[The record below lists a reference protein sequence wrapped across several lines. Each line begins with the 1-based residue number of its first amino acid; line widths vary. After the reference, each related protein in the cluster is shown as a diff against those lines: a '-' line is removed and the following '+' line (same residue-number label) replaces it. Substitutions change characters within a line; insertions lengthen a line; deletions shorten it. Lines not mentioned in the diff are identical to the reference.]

1 MFNPL
6 SRSTP
11 GNTMLI
17 VVLAVATGWADDGRD
32 VTGPLGTMTRPF
44 AHSLD
49 LTTFNPPE
57 GEKTDRA
64 LGEIL
69 SLFDEFLEAQGI
81 SPEGSVEDLEKIRAL
96 YRRDYSLAA
105 GQESYFDDQFDALKD
120 ELEELEDDLKDEKKK
135 ADLGAYL
142 ELKARSDALKEKRN
156 LLRSYVESEEPVL
169 ALLDRAAHSPEDSRL
184 RQEACHI
191 ALRNLYSLF
200 ADQFLA
206 EQGNDPSKRTKSEK
220 RQVIKHFVRRAEL
233 NATRHYAGNAR
244 NCPVGDL
251 GAPKEALNLVDP
263 ANTGRFVTAAEM
275 ARLSHDE
282 VSKLEV
288 SPDNPFWH
296 THARMEAGRP
306 DTWSQI
312 ENWISGEVTEEL
324 LDSKKFREE
333 FPDFHYNLYSARK
346 VLFWDDVKDTAT
358 SPKIDTVDAFGQEW
372 KLKWGEET
380 AVESVGNRLRLL
392 LGAKFVDLTYAD
404 VGGSSH
410 LLILPSALEK
420 SMNPDKAMPV
430 TRSEFVRVMKESRY
444 DFNVEPFILSSGV
457 VTEDNADSIL
467 ASLPEEALKSYRK
480 KRIIGRVWIRFR
492 ESMVEVKHDV
502 IATGGPVTTHTTVAS
517 HDRATR
523 QSMIVSFWM
532 GETDIKEDNFRSLW
546 IEGFNGKGGSQYL
559 EYFHDPGSSMGGA
572 KRTGEVNRL
581 NYGYGTGDFLWL
593 APGGFSLYSDAFS
606 LYRPGYFEHVTF
618 ADQLSG
624 ARHLARLSRDDI
636 SAAVNHSLMPDFYK
650 ACLVWRLLKRRDL
663 IAELYGLPLPDA
675 TAGEAPEF
683 VIPLT
688 TREDRSRAASRYR
701 IPLKEI
707 EDDLVR
713 TGHLA
718 SGNRAG
724 NTMAPFND
732 VIVENGTILPYEKT
746 VIPGILRDFRH
757 PAGFVERMTRFN
769 DGEPWQSRRFGMK

>member
-1 MFNPL
+1 MSITHSRPGTIFTVLIWVL
-6 SRSTP
+6 SLVP
-11 GNTMLI
+11 
-17 VVLAVATGWADDGRD
+17 GWAGSGKD
-32 VTGPLGTMTRPF
+32 VTEPLGQLSQPF
-44 AHSLD
+44 ARSLD
-49 LTTFNPPE
+49 LTTFNPPD
-57 GEKTDRA
+57 GEKSDRA

-69 SLFDEFLEAQGI
+69 SLFDTFLGAQGI

-96 YRRDYSLAA
+96 VRRDYSLAA
-105 GQESYFDDQFDALKD
+105 GQEGYLDDQFDALKD
-120 ELEELEDDLKDEKKK
+120 DLEELEDDLIDEKKK

-156 LLRSYVESEEPVL
+156 LLRSYMEFEGPAL
-169 ALLDRAAHSPEDSRL
+169 AALDRAAGSADDSRL
-184 RQEACHI
+184 RQEAFHVAI
-191 ALRNLYSLF
+191 RNLYTLF

-206 EQGNDPSKRTKSEK
+206 EQGNDPTKRSKSEK
-220 RQVIKHFVRRAEL
+220 RQIVKHFVRRAEL
-233 NATRHYAGNAR
+233 NATRHYTSRTR
-244 NCPVGDL
+244 NCPVGVL
-251 GAPKEALNLVDP
+251 GAPKEAVNLVHP
-263 ANTGRFVTAAEM
+263 SNPGIFVAVEEM
-275 ARLSHDE
+275 VGLSHDE

-296 THARMEAGRP
+296 THRRMESGGP
-306 DTWSQI
+306 DTWRQI
-312 ENWISGEVTEEL
+312 ESWIAGKVTEEL

-333 FPDFHYNLYSARK
+333 FPDFHYSLHSARK
-346 VLFWDDVKDTAT
+346 VLFWDDVKETAT
-358 SPKIDTVDAFGQEW
+358 SPKIDAVDAFGQEW
-372 KLKWGEET
+372 KLKWGEESI
-380 AVESVGNRLRLL
+380 VEPVANRLRLL
-392 LGAKFVDLTYAD
+392 LGAKFADLTYAD

-420 SMNPDKAMPV
+420 SMSPDKEMPL
-430 TRSEFVRVMKESRY
+430 TRGEFVRVMKESRY

-457 VTEDNADSIL
+457 ITEDNADAIL
-467 ASLPEEALKSYRK
+467 AALPEEALKSYRK

-502 IATGGPVTTHTTVAS
+502 ITTGGPVTTHSAVAS
-517 HDRATR
+517 DDRAMR

-546 IEGFNGKGGSQYL
+546 IENFNGKRGAQYL
-559 EYFHDPGSSMGGA
+559 EFFHDPGSSMGGA

-581 NYGYGTGDFLWL
+581 NFGYGTGDFLWF

-624 ARHLARLSRDDI
+624 ARHIARLSRADI
-636 SAAVNHSLMPDFYK
+636 SGAVDHSLMPDFYK
-650 ACLVWRLLKRRDL
+650 ECLVWRLLKRRDL
-663 IAELYGLPLPDA
+663 IAEVYELPLPDA
-675 TAGEAPEF
+675 RAGEAPQC
-683 VIPLT
+683 VVPLT
-688 TREDRSRAASRYR
+688 TRDERSLAASRYR
-701 IPLKEI
+701 IPLSEI

-713 TGHLA
+713 TGHLSSA
-718 SGNRAG
+718 HRAG
-724 NTMAPFND
+724 TTREPFND

>member
-1 MFNPL
+1 MVTSSPSL
-6 SRSTP
+6 AP
-11 GNTMLI
+11 ILPMLLGL
-17 VVLAVATGWADDGRD
+17 LAVAAGRAEEGRT
-32 VTGPLGTMTRPF
+32 VTEPLGKMSSPF
-44 AHSLD
+44 AHALD

-64 LGEIL
+64 LGEVL

-81 SPEGSVEDLEKIRAL
+81 SPEGSVEDLERIRAL
-96 YRRDYSLAA
+96 IGRDYSLAA
-105 GQESYFDDQFDALKD
+105 GQEGYFDDQYDALKD
-120 ELEELEDDLKDEKKK
+120 ELEDLEDDLIDGKKK

-156 LLRSYVESEEPVL
+156 LLRSYVEFEEPVL
-169 ALLDRAAHSPEDSRL
+169 AALDRAARATEDSRL
-184 RQEACHI
+184 RIEACQL

-200 ADQFLA
+200 ADQFIA

-220 RQVIKHFVRRAEL
+220 RQIIKHFVRRAEL

-244 NCPVGDL
+244 NCPVGFL
-251 GAPKEALNLVDP
+251 GAPKEAINLVDP
-263 ANTGRFVTAAEM
+263 SDPGRFVTAAEI

-282 VSKLEV
+282 VSRLEI

-296 THARMEAGRP
+296 THARMESGSP
-306 DTWSQI
+306 DTWGRI
-312 ENWISGEVTEEL
+312 EDWITGRVTEEL

-333 FPDFHYNLYSARK
+333 FPGFRYHLASARK

-392 LGAKFVDLTYAD
+392 LGAKFADLTYVD

-410 LLILPSALEK
+410 LLILPSVLEK
-420 SMNPDKAMPV
+420 SMNPGKAMPV
-430 TRSEFVRVMKESRY
+430 TRSDFVRVMKDSRY

-457 VTEDNADSIL
+457 ITEENVDSVL
-467 ASLPEEALKSYRK
+467 ASLPEEALKPYRK
-480 KRIIGRVWIRFR
+480 KRLAGRVWIRFR

-502 IATGGPVTTHTTVAS
+502 LATGGPVTTHSAVAS
-517 HDRATR
+517 EDRATR
-523 QSMIVSFWM
+523 QSMIISFWM

-546 IEGFNGKGGSQYL
+546 IDGFNGKGGPQYL
-559 EYFHDPGSSMGGA
+559 EFFHDPGSSMGGA

-581 NYGYGTGDFLWL
+581 NYGYGTGDFLWF

-606 LYRPGYFEHVTF
+606 LYRPGYFERVTF

-624 ARHLARLSRDDI
+624 ARHLTRLTREDI
-636 SAAVNHSLMPDFYK
+636 TAAVRHSLMPDFYQ

-663 IAELYGLPLPDA
+663 IAEVYDLPLPDGG
-675 TAGEAPEF
+675 AGDAPEF

-688 TREDRSRAASRYR
+688 TREERSRAASRYH
-701 IPLKEI
+701 IPLGEI

-718 SGNRAG
+718 AENRAG
-724 NTMAPFND
+724 ATAEPFHD